1 MSYQVKWIQL
11 TFNCITMPD
20 IIHMS
25 KKELLSY
32 EIIQQLVQRKINGTE
47 AANLLGI
54 TTRHVRRLK
63 QRVRVGGASALA
75 HALRG
80 KRGNRRLPQAQR
92 ERIQKLVSE
101 RYSDFSP
108 TFAAEKL
115 SEQHR
120 IDHDPK
126 TIQAIMAEAGL
137 WKLKKDKQNIHRAW
151 RERRAHYGEL
161 IQFDGSYHHWL
172 EDRGGTGELCLLAA
186 IDDATSAV
194 TDAQFADHEGVFPVF
209 GFWKRYVAT
218 IGKPLAI
225 YLDKFS
231 TYHMNHPLARE
242 NPDTLTQFQRAMEQ
256 LRVEVIP
263 ANSPQ
268 AKGRVERLFGT
279 LQDRLVKELRLQ
291 NISTKERANEFLQK
305 IFIPKFNAQFAVT
318 ANAPGN
324 VHRPLSTLETRH
336 LPSIFSKH
344 TERTVQNDFTISFNN
359 QWYQLTASQPAT
371 VCKQDTVIVEEYSD
385 GATKIQLRG
394 KYLNYRSI
402 TKNQPRPK
410 QIPWVLA
417 ATAAKPDISKSL

>member
-1 MSYQVKWIQL
+1 MS
-11 TFNCITMPD
+11 D
-20 IIHMS
+20 IIRMS
-25 KKELLSY
+25 KKEIFCY

-47 AANLLGI
+47 AANLLGV

-63 QRVRVGGASALA
+63 KRVEEDGAPSLA

-80 KRGNRRLPQAQR
+80 KRGNRRLPPAER
-92 ERIQKLVSE
+92 ERIEKLVQKH
-101 RYSDFSP
+101 YPDFSP

-115 SEQHR
+115 LQQHC

-126 TIQAIMAEAGL
+126 TIQKIMAEAGL
-137 WKLKKDKQNIHRAW
+137 WKLKKGKQEVHRAW
-151 RERRAHYGEL
+151 RERRTHYGEL

-172 EDRGGTGELCLLAA
+172 EDRGDTGEICLLAA
-186 IDDATSAV
+186 IDDATSAI

-218 IGKPLAI
+218 IGKPFAI

-231 TYHMNHPLARE
+231 TYHMNQPLARE
-242 NPDTLTQFQRAMEQ
+242 NPDTLTQFQRAMQ
-256 LRVEVIP
+256 SMHVEVIP

-291 NISTKERANEFLQK
+291 NISTKERANEFLRK
-305 IFIPKFNAQFAVT
+305 IFIPKFNAQFAVVAHT
-318 ANAPGN
+318 NGN
-324 VHRPLSTLETRH
+324 VHRPLSAFETRH

-344 TERTVQNDFTISFNN
+344 TERTVQNDFTISFNS
-359 QWYQLTASQPAT
+359 QWYQLTADQPAT
-371 VCKQDTVIVEEYSD
+371 VCKKDIVTIEEHLDST
-385 GATKIQLRG
+385 TKIQLRG
-394 KYLNYRSI
+394 KYLNYKPI
-402 TKNQPRPK
+402 AKNQPRPN

-417 ATAAKPDISKSL
+417 ATAVKPDISKSA

>member
-1 MSYQVKWIQL
+1 
-11 TFNCITMPD
+11 MPD
-20 IIHMS
+20 IIRMS
-25 KKELLSY
+25 KKELFCY
-32 EIIQQLVQRKINGTE
+32 EIIQQLLRKTINGTE
-47 AANLLGI
+47 AANLLGVSV
-54 TTRHVRRLK
+54 RHVRRLK
-63 QRVRVGGASALA
+63 QRVEAGGAPALA

-80 KRGNRRLPQAQR
+80 KRGNRRLPVAER

-101 RYSDFSP
+101 RYPDFSP

-115 SEQHR
+115 LQQHR

-126 TIQAIMAEAGL
+126 TIQTIMAEAGL
-137 WKLKKDKQNIHRAW
+137 WKLKKSKQEVHRAW

-161 IQFDGSYHHWL
+161 VQFDGSYHHWL
-172 EDRGGTGELCLLAA
+172 EDRGGTGEICLLAA
-186 IDDATSAV
+186 IDDATSAII
-194 TDAQFADHEGVFPVF
+194 DAQFADHEGVFPVF

-242 NPDTLTQFQRAMEQ
+242 NPDTLTQFQRAMQ
-256 LRVEVIP
+256 TLHVEVIP

-324 VHRPLSTLETRH
+324 VHRPLSALETRY

-344 TERTVQNDFTISFNN
+344 TERTVQNDFTISFNS
-359 QWYQLTASQPAT
+359 QWYQLTENQPAT

-385 GATKIQLRG
+385 GTTKIQLRG
-394 KYLNYRSI
+394 KYLNYKPI
-402 TKNQPRPK
+402 AKNQPRPK

-417 ATAAKPDISKSL
+417 ATAAKPDISKSV

>member
-1 MSYQVKWIQL
+1 
-11 TFNCITMPD
+11 
-20 IIHMS
+20 MS
-25 KKELLSY
+25 KKELFCY

-47 AANLLGI
+47 AANILGV
-54 TTRHVRRLK
+54 TVRHVRRLK
-63 QRVRVGGASALA
+63 QRVKEGGASALA

-80 KRGNRRLPQAQR
+80 KHGNRRLPTAER
-92 ERIQKLVSE
+92 ERIEKLVSK
-101 RYSDFSP
+101 RYADFSP

-115 SEQHR
+115 LEQHR

-126 TIQAIMAEAGL
+126 TIQTIMVEAGL
-137 WKLKKDKQNIHRAW
+137 WKAKKKKREIHRSW
-151 RERRAHYGEL
+151 RERRARYGEL
-161 IQFDGSYHHWL
+161 VQFDGSYHHWF
-172 EDRGGTGELCLLAA
+172 EDRADMGEICLLAA

-231 TYHMNHPLARE
+231 TYHMNHPLAKE
-242 NPDTLTQFQRAMEQ
+242 NPDTLTQFQRAMREM
-256 LRVEVIP
+256 RVEVIS

-291 NISTKERANEFLQK
+291 NISTKDRANEFLRK
-305 IFIPKFNAQFAVT
+305 VFIPKFNAQFAVP

-324 VHRPLSTLETRH
+324 VHRPLSALETRH
-336 LPSIFSKH
+336 LPSIFSKQ
-344 TERTVQNDFTISFNN
+344 TERTVQNDFTISFNS
-359 QWYQLTASQPAT
+359 QWFQLTANQPAT
-371 VCKQDTVIVEEYSD
+371 VRKQDVVTIEEYLD
-385 GATKIQLRG
+385 GTTKIQLRG
-394 KYLNYRSI
+394 KYLNYKPI
-402 TKNQPRPK
+402 AKNQPRPK

-417 ATAAKPDISKSL
+417 ANAAPADISISV

>member
-1 MSYQVKWIQL
+1 
-11 TFNCITMPD
+11 MPD
-20 IIHMS
+20 IIPMS
-25 KKELLSY
+25 KKELFCY
-32 EIIQQLVQRKINGTE
+32 EIIQQTLQRKLNGTE
-47 AANLLGI
+47 AAIILGV
-54 TTRHVRRLK
+54 TSRHVRRLK
-63 QRVRVGGASALA
+63 QKVKSDGAKALV

-80 KRGNRRLPQAQR
+80 RQGNRRLPDAERTRIR
-92 ERIQKLVSE
+92 ELVSE
-101 RYSDFSP
+101 RYLDFTP
-108 TFAAEKL
+108 TFASEKL
-115 SEQHR
+115 LEQHR

-126 TIQAIMAEAGL
+126 TIQTIMAEAGL
-137 WKLKKDKQNIHRAW
+137 WKQKRTKQAVHRAW
-151 RERRAHYGEL
+151 RERRPHYGEL

-172 EDRGGTGELCLLAA
+172 EDRDGTGEMCLLAA

-231 TYHMNHPLARE
+231 TYHMNHPLAKE
-242 NPDTLTQFQRAMEQ
+242 NPDTLTQFQRAMKD

-279 LQDRLVKELRLQ
+279 LQDRLVKELRLH
-291 NISTKERANEFLQK
+291 NISTKDKANEFLKK

-318 ANAPGN
+318 PQSHGN
-324 VHRPLSTLETRH
+324 VHRQLSALETRH

-344 TERTVQNDFTISFNN
+344 TERTVQNDFTVSFHS
-359 QWYQLTASQPAT
+359 QWFQLTANQPVT
-371 VCKQDTVIVEEYSD
+371 VCKQDIVTIEEHLD
-385 GATKIQLRG
+385 GTIKIQLRA
-394 KYLNYRSI
+394 KYLNYKPI
-402 TKNQPRPK
+402 AKNQSRPK

-417 ATAAKPDISKSL
+417 ANATPADISISG